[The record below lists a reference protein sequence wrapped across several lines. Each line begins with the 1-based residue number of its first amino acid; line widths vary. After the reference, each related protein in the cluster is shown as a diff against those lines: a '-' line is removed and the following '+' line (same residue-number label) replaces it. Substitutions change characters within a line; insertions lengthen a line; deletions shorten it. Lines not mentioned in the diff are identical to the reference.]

1 MKTQH
6 PPLPLR
12 ADTRAFTLV
21 EILVVVA
28 IIGIL
33 AALAFPSLQ
42 RVMRSGGEAK
52 AVAAMKSVLQAHS
65 AFSADNF
72 GQIMTL
78 KYAGDPALAGQ
89 GWVAGTFWGR
99 LQPYFSDSP
108 RISNQA
114 QLAAKIKADLQRL
127 FGGDPD
133 TMKGTP
139 FEGPKIYH
147 DTSGLPVPFAFN
159 RYLQKWNGWVTQLQ
173 VAKPASTIYATY
185 GFAMFDE
192 ADAASYTE
200 LPKNGARPEN
210 NIFYLPP
217 NRTIAG
223 FLDGHVESLT
233 APIAQEMV
241 KFEGAGQ
248 L

>member
-1 MKTQH
+1 MNIQH
-6 PPLPLR
+6 PRSPLQ
-12 ADTRAFTLV
+12 AKARAFTLV

-28 IIGIL
+28 IIGVL
-33 AALAFPSLQ
+33 AALAFPVLQ

-52 AVAAMKSVLQAHS
+52 SVAAMKSLLQAHS

-78 KYAGDPALAGQ
+78 KYPGDSTLAGQ

-108 RISNQA
+108 RISNQT
-114 QLAAKIKADLQRL
+114 QLQQKIMADLKRL

-133 TMKGTP
+133 TMKGTA
-139 FEGPKIYH
+139 FEGPKIYK

-159 RYLQKWNGWVTQLQ
+159 RYLNKWNGWVTQLQ
-173 VAKPASTIYATY
+173 IAKPASTIYVTY

-192 ADAASYTE
+192 QDAARYQE
-200 LPKNGARPEN
+200 LPQNGARPDN

-223 FLDGHVESLT
+223 FLDGHAESIA
-233 APIAQEMV
+233 APIPENMV
-241 KFEGAGQ
+241 KFEGATP
-248 L
+248 

>member
-1 MKTQH
+1 MKKNRSCR
-6 PPLPLR
+6 PPVD
-12 ADTRAFTLV
+12 AAAFTLV
-21 EILVVVA
+21 ELLVVVG
-28 IIGIL
+28 IIAVL
-33 AALAFPSLQ
+33 AALAFPVLQ
-42 RVMRSGGEAK
+42 RIMRSGGEAK
-52 AVAAMKSVLQAHS
+52 SVSAMKSLLQAHS

-78 KYAGDPALAGQ
+78 KYVGDPTLAGQ

-108 RISNQA
+108 RISNQREL
-114 QLAAKIKADLQRL
+114 QEKILTDLKRF
-127 FGGDPD
+127 FGSDPD

-159 RYLQKWNGWVTQLQ
+159 KYLSKWGGWVTQLQ
-173 VAKPASTIYATY
+173 IPKPSSTIYATY

-192 ADAASYTE
+192 QDAATYQE
-200 LPKNGARPEN
+200 LPKNGARPDN

-233 APIAQEMV
+233 APIPQNMV
-241 KFEGAGQ
+241 KFEGTAP
-248 L
+248 